1 MTASP
6 EKPEN
11 PEKIVHDGLLLAII
25 VRAGTVPTK
34 TTFYSPE
41 DAPLQMGNVVH
52 RAGATIRP
60 HIHQESSRV
69 VEVTQEVL
77 FVERGRVRVTLYS
90 PDGRAAHQSELH
102 AGDKILLAHGG
113 HGFEI
118 LEDTVFFEV
127 KQGPYAG
134 YESGKK
140 FLG

>member
-1 MTASP
+1 MSDSSV
-6 EKPEN
+6 
-11 PEKIVHDGLLLAII
+11 EKIVKDGVLLAVI
-25 VRAGTVPTK
+25 VRGSSGPGK

-52 RAGATIRP
+52 RAGAIIRP
-60 HIHQESSRV
+60 HIHVETPRR

-77 FVERGRVRVTLYS
+77 FVERGRMRITLFL
-90 PDGRAAHQSELH
+90 PDGSEAYQGELH

-113 HGFEI
+113 HGFEM
-118 LEDTVFFEV
+118 LEDTVLFEV

-140 FLG
+140 FFG